1 MQEKDLEISYKILHF
16 YPDLRENFTLLLA
29 KIVHFFPVKV
39 DNFLRNLKVFFL
51 RSENVIRNLK
61 VFFLH
66 RKGKTP
72 INSVCVMSILGKN
85 FHFFPVK
92 GKKVYEIKKTN
103 TFKFR
108 MCGRRGRRRRRRSE
122 LKLWGV
128 VADSIEIICRRLK
141 KVKPL
146 SNFL

>member
-16 YPDLRENFTLLLA
+16 YPDLRGNFTLLLA

-39 DNFLRNLKVFFL
+39 DNFLRDLKVFFL
-51 RSENVIRNLK
+51 RSENFIRNLK

-72 INSVCVMSILGKN
+72 LNSVCVMSILGKN

-92 GKKVYEIKKTN
+92 WRKIYEKEKVFFVRSGKMFTK
-103 TFKFR
+103 
-108 MCGRRGRRRRRRSE
+108 
-122 LKLWGV
+122 LKRQTPLNSVCVGGGGGGEGGGGV
-128 VADSIEIICRRLK
+128 
-141 KVKPL
+141 
-146 SNFL
+146 N